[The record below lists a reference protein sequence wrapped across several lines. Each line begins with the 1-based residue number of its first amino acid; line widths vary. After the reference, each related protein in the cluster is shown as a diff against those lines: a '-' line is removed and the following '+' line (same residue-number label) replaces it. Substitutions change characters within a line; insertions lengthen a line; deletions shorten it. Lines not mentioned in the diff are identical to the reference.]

1 MGNEEAE
8 EIGRD
13 PSSEIK
19 IAKKEPAFIEGKTRS
34 RKREKGNNKQEESS
48 RCPGVTHHRGWKTVN
63 I

>member
-8 EIGRD
+8 ETGRG

-34 RKREKGNNKQEESS
+34 RKREKGNNKQRSLQ
-48 RCPGVTHHRGWKTVN
+48 GALV
-63 I
+63 